1 MASKWAQILA
11 YSLPNI
17 VLFAPQSMAP
27 YPQVE
32 ILMRAPTMLLVVHME
47 FLSTLQAEVSVTNYI
62 SNYTLRSRGLFQN
75 YLA

>member
-1 MASKWAQILA
+1 
-11 YSLPNI
+11 
-17 VLFAPQSMAP
+17 
-27 YPQVE
+27 
-32 ILMRAPTMLLVVHME
+32 MLLVVHME